1 MEFNKDGKKFV
12 LELKENKKKYNPK
25 KVPKKL
31 YIKIKTNIEKFKRI
45 NFNQKMISQ
54 NSPGENYLYF
64 MKYYPLLKKY
74 FDDYPKQNRFQ
85 LFFKKDNIL
94 RTTIRKTPAD
104 KPEYVYKN
112 IQFIIDNVF
121 SRNEKIYL
129 NSQPFSIFSS
139 YWDKNVYKTNS
150 PHIYQID
157 LNLTLARGDK
167 LTSADNFQL
176 SCNQRTIEIAE
187 DVDLIFSNLIDY
199 AKSFTT
205 STQYQ
210 DNKEIR
216 KLWSINQDATAPPIA
231 KVEQIININ

>member
-1 MEFNKDGKKFV
+1 MEFNKNGKKFV
-12 LELKENKKKYNPK
+12 FELKENKKVNPK

-31 YIKIKTNIEKFKRI
+31 YIKLKTNIEKFKRI

-74 FDDYPKQNRFQ
+74 FDDYPKQNKFQ

-94 RTTIRKTPAD
+94 RTTIRKTPSD
-104 KPEYVYKN
+104 NPEYVYKN
-112 IQFIIDNVF
+112 IQFIIDNIF
-121 SRNEKIYL
+121 TRNQKIFL

-167 LTSADNFQL
+167 LSSADNFQL
-176 SCNQRTIEIAE
+176 LCKQRTIEIIE
-187 DVDLIFSNLIDY
+187 DVDLIFNNLVDY
-199 AKSFTT
+199 TKS
-205 STQYQ
+205 SIYSYNPLE
-210 DNKEIR
+210 NKESR
-216 KLWSINQDATAPPIA
+216 KIWSITDDTKSLPIA
-231 KVEQIININ
+231 KVEQIINIT